1 MKPRAPSSA
10 FGAGAAELHSN
21 SRQAA
26 TLRRPDDTLDVLLR
40 LEDLGLGGPRVLMDL
55 ALDLVHL
62 FHEPGDLE
70 LHALQLARIP
80 DAAGREADERHGRD
94 DAEAAA
100 EQDED
105 IDAGLH
111 PLSLANAACRRKDAA
126 ARTCG
131 GMKRP
136 ACTRGPPAA
145 D

>member
-40 LEDLGLGGPRVLMDL
+40 LENLGLGGPLVLMDL

-62 FHEPGDLE
+62 FHEPRDLE

-80 DAAGREADERHGRD
+80 DAAGREVDQRSGRD

-100 EQDED
+100 DQDED
-105 IDAGLH
+105 VDAGLH
-111 PLSLANAACRRKDAA
+111 PLSLATATGRRKDAA
-126 ARTCG
+126 VGTF
-131 GMKRP
+131 
-136 ACTRGPPAA
+136 
-145 D
+145 